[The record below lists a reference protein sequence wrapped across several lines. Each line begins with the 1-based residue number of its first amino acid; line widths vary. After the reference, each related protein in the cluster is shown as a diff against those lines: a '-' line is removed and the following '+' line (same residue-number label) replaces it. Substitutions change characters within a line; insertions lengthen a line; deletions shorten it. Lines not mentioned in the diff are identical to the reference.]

1 MRGLD
6 SLGVPSAL
14 NHGKANVLAVKNLLI
29 LSRTGRRFPLYFQFN
44 DKLEEGSICHG
55 ADGGACEPRWK
66 NLRATS
72 AGRAG
77 LSPSCESHSGGIM
90 AVGACTRNSERET
103 KNL

>member
-6 SLGVPSAL
+6 SLGVASAL
-14 NHGKANVLAVKNLLI
+14 NHGKANVLAVKNPLI
-29 LSRTGRRFPLYFQFN
+29 LSRTGRRFTFYFQFN
-44 DKLEEGSICHG
+44 DKLEEGSICQR
-55 ADGGACEPRWK
+55 ANGGAREPRWK
-66 NLRATS
+66 SLRAAS

-103 KNL
+103 NNH